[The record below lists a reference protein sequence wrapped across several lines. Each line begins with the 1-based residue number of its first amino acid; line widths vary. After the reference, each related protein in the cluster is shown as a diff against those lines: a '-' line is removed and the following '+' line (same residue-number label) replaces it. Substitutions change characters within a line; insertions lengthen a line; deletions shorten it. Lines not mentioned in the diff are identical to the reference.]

1 MKKSKFLVSACLAVS
16 MTLFSIAPAFAQLGD
31 ITPPPP
37 VVEPTPVPVPE
48 PTPPA
53 PTPEVQQVITPPS
66 DTTPPVISG
75 LLNTS
80 LTNIAATIVWTTD
93 ELATSQ
99 LEYGTTSSY
108 GSQAT
113 LDASLLLPHTAILT
127 GLSANT
133 TYFYCI
139 HATDLAG
146 NTANDC
152 GQSFTTAAP
161 PDATPPVISAVASA
175 SISHSAETIT
185 WTTSEL
191 ANAEIEY
198 GTTSGYGHTTGL
210 NASLGTTH
218 SQTLLGLS
226 ANTLYHFRIKSS
238 DASAN
243 LTTSGDYTFTTGAL
257 SVSGGVRDTTPPVV
271 SGVSNVSVAATTV
284 TLGWTTNEL
293 AISTLEYGATS
304 NYGSQANLDASLL
317 LAHEAVIT
325 NLSPNTTY
333 HYCIHATD
341 LAGNTTDSCNHTFT
355 TAAQNQTQQQQIISD
370 LTAPQITSITSSGIN
385 SSSMTVSWTTDEA
398 ASSQVSYGLTSGYG
412 SQTVLD
418 SNLVTNHSVTISGL
432 SADTEYHF
440 HVASTDSVGNA
451 RTSGDETFTTLAN
464 TVNNQVNSATPIVSD
479 VTKATD
485 SPSSITISWVTNQP
499 TDSQILY
506 GFHSSYGLT
515 SSINTALTTSHSV
528 TLTGLSAGTTYHYK
542 IKSKNT
548 NGTYA
553 VTTDEDFTTL
563 VNQIPAPII
572 SLVSNN
578 TGQTSATITWTTDLG
593 ATSQVQYGLN
603 TSYDNQTSVSN
614 NLLTSHSV
622 TINNLAPGTTYD
634 FRVISTGSNND
645 EAISGNYT
653 FTTQAA
659 SGQAQTSNT
668 ENLSTIVHNL
678 GVSDVESTAATLN
691 FTTANTPQNAAL
703 QYDIRYSTA
712 SITDSNFGSATPAQ
726 QTPIYFDFPQSG
738 DTAYHH
744 YVVLGL
750 TPNTHYYFA
759 VKSKDQNNNTS
770 AATESISATTSPQ
783 ESSSADSSANQVAE
797 HSSRNNSTGNQSA
810 GGSSNTG
817 NNGVYHTGGINPPKD
832 IRAEA
837 IDSSAIISWQN
848 PSDANFVRVK
858 IVRSENAYPNSIN
871 DGQVIYEGDKANFT
885 DINLTNGKT
894 YYYSVFALNHL
905 SHISKPLQFAV
916 TPKSGVKQIELGTT
930 AFTAICNDIDLSFGM
945 SNDTVKK
952 LQQYFVSL
960 SNGVYPKKLVTG
972 YFHAYTQTAIKKLQA
987 KYGLAQTGIWD
998 SAIRS
1003 AMNICFNTDLQQSTA
1018 VQTLSRDL
1026 SIGMSGSDVTL
1037 LQQLLVN
1044 KGFLASKY
1052 ITGYFGKFTQD
1063 AVTQFQQSNNI
1074 QPANGYADATTR
1086 SLIVK

>member
-1 MKKSKFLVSACLAVS
+1 MKNLKFLVSMCLAVS
-16 MTLFSIAPAFAQLGD
+16 MAFFSIAPVFAQLGEV
-31 ITPPPP
+31 TPPPS

-80 LTNIAATIVWTTD
+80 LTDIAATIVWTTD

-99 LEYGTTSSY
+99 LEYGTTMSY
-108 GSQAT
+108 GHQAT
-113 LDASLLLPHTAILT
+113 LDASLLLPHMAVLT

-133 TYFYCI
+133 TYYYCI

-152 GQSFTTAAP
+152 GQSFTTQAP
-161 PDATPPVISAVASA
+161 PDTTPPVISAVLSA

-210 NASLGTTH
+210 NSSLGTTH

-226 ANTLYHFRIKSS
+226 ANTLYHFRIKTT

-243 LTTSGDYTFTTGAL
+243 LTTSGDYTFTTAAL
-257 SVSGGVRDTTPPVV
+257 SVSGNVTDTTPPVV
-271 SGVSNVSVAATTV
+271 SGISNVSVAATTA
-284 TLGWTTNEL
+284 TLGWTTNEP

-341 LAGNTTDSCNHTFT
+341 LTGNTTDSCNHTFT
-355 TAAQNQTQQQQIISD
+355 TTTQNQTQQQQVISD
-370 LTAPQITSITSSGIN
+370 LTAPQITSLSSNGVN
-385 SSSMTVSWTTDEA
+385 SSSMTVTWTTDEA
-398 ASSQVSYGLTSGYG
+398 ASSQVSFGLTSGYG

-418 SNLVTNHSVTISGL
+418 SSLVTNHSVTITGL

-440 HVASTDSVGNA
+440 HVASTDSAGNT

-464 TVNNQVNSATPIVSD
+464 TVNNQVNSASPIVSD
-479 VTKATD
+479 VAEATD
-485 SPSSITISWVTNQP
+485 SPSSITISWVTDQP
-499 TDSQILY
+499 ADSQILY
-506 GFHSSYGLT
+506 GYHSSYGLT

-528 TLTGLSAGTTYHYK
+528 TLTGLSAGTTYHYQ
-542 IKSKNT
+542 IKSKNV
-548 NGTYA
+548 NGAYA

-563 VNQIPAPII
+563 VSQIPAPII
-572 SLVSNN
+572 SSVSNS
-578 TGQTSATITWTTDLG
+578 TSQTSATVTWTTDVG
-593 ATSQVQYGLN
+593 ATSRVEYGLN

-614 NLLTSHSV
+614 NLVTSHSV

-659 SGQAQTSNT
+659 SGQAQTNNT
-668 ENLSTIVHNL
+668 ENLSNVVHNL

-691 FTTANTPQNAAL
+691 FTTGNTPQNSAL

-712 SITDSNFGSATPAQ
+712 NITDGNFGNATPAQ

-738 DTAYHH
+738 ELAYHH
-744 YVVLGL
+744 YVILGL

-759 VKSKDQNNNTS
+759 IKTKDQNNNTS
-770 AATESISATTSPQ
+770 PASESVSATTDPQ
-783 ESSSADSSANQVAE
+783 ESSSADSSANQVVE
-797 HSSRNNSTGNQSA
+797 HFSQNNSNSNQ
-810 GGSSNTG
+810 NTG
-817 NNGVYHTGGINPPKD
+817 GGNGGVYHTGGINPPKD

-837 IDSSAIISWQN
+837 VDSSAILFWQN
-848 PSDANFVRVK
+848 PSDVNFVRVK
-858 IVRSENAYPNSIN
+858 IVRGENAYPNSIN

-885 DINLTNGKT
+885 DINLSNGKT

-916 TPKSGVKQIELGTT
+916 TPKGGVKQIELGTT
-930 AFTAICNDIDLSFGM
+930 AFTASCNDIDLSFGM
-945 SNDTVKK
+945 TNDAVKK

-960 SNGVYPKKLVTG
+960 SNGVYHKKLVTG
-972 YFHAYTQTAIKKLQA
+972 YFHVYTQTAVKKLQA

-1003 AMNICFNTDLQQSTA
+1003 AMNICFNTGSQQSAA
-1018 VQTLSRDL
+1018 VQTLSKDL
-1026 SIGMSGSDVTL
+1026 QIGMSGSDVTL
-1037 LQQLLVN
+1037 LQQFLVN

-1052 ITGYFGKFTQD
+1052 ITGYFGQYTQT
-1063 AVTQFQQSNNI
+1063 AVKAFQQQNNI
-1074 QPANGYADATTR
+1074 QPADGVVGTSVRN
-1086 SLIVK
+1086 LIAR